1 MEMTHSQ
8 GDGHS
13 RSRRPRLS
21 LSILPLLGIIPSF
34 LLATYSLTEPWA
46 RARFLLV
53 VGISRSPGAVAL
65 VVVTLAAMVASSV
78 AIAARGRRRLMLAAG
93 VHVVTGLV
101 MLVVAWFAFHMVRSA
116 GYKLLF
122 IPITTVRPGRGLELW
137 VVASVLIVILGGVEL
152 GIAEWRERKR
162 TRL

>member
-1 MEMTHSQ
+1 MEMPGSPGNGQ
-8 GDGHS
+8 SKSG
-13 RSRRPRLS
+13 RPRFS
-21 LSILPLLGIIPSF
+21 LSILPLVGIIPSF

-65 VVVTLAAMVASSV
+65 VIVTLAAMVASSV

-101 MLVVAWFAFHMVRSA
+101 MLIVAWFAFHMVRSA
-116 GYKLLF
+116 GFKLLF
-122 IPITTVRPGRGLELW
+122 IPVTTVRPGRGLELW
-137 VVASVLIVILGGVEL
+137 VVASVLIVVLGGVEL
-152 GIAEWRERKR
+152 AVAEWRERQR
-162 TRL
+162 TRR

>member
-1 MEMTHSQ
+1 M
-8 GDGHS
+8 
-13 RSRRPRLS
+13 RPGEGPAKSGKGRPWLS
-21 LSILPLLGIIPSF
+21 LLPLLGIIPSF
-34 LLATYSLTEPWA
+34 LLAAYSLTEPWA

-78 AIAARGRRRLMLAAG
+78 AIASGGRRRLMLAAG

-116 GYKLLF
+116 GFKLLF

-137 VVASVLIVILGGVEL
+137 VVASVLIVVLGGVEL
-152 GIAEWRERKR
+152 AVAEWRERKR
-162 TRL
+162 TPL